1 MEFAVQMTSED
12 CEKEVRES
20 LNLKGI
26 TCIIAWLVYIC
37 AWCHCPT
44 FDVACFIILQKY
56 TRVEC
61 CRYCCKMIIS

>member
-26 TCIIAWLVYIC
+26 YNMHNCIWLVFVHEAIVLY
-37 AWCHCPT
+37 
-44 FDVACFIILQKY
+44 F
-56 TRVEC
+56 
-61 CRYCCKMIIS
+61 